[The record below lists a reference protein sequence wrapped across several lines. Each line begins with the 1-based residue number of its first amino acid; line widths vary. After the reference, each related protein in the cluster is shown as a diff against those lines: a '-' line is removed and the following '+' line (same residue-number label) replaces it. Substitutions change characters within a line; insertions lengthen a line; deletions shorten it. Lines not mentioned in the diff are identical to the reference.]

1 MTLPPPTFDIGFS
14 YVYPRSMEY
23 IRKFTSAILIAAVL
37 TVMPA
42 LTAAAQ
48 DSPPNVEEQGS
59 IDRTGHAGET
69 VEIEVENDGLL
80 FYPAE
85 IIVTEG
91 TTVEITFVNTG
102 GPHDWNLDAFDVDTP
117 VIRGGNETTATF
129 TADEAGEF
137 EYYCSVNGHRAA
149 GMWGYFIVEQ

>member
-1 MTLPPPTFDIGFS
+1 MGRVRNSTA
-14 YVYPRSMEY
+14 
-23 IRKFTSAILIAAVL
+23 AILIVVVL
-37 TVMPA
+37 TVAPA

-80 FYPAE
+80 YYPAE

-102 GPHDWNLDAFDVDTP
+102 GPHDWNLDAFDVDMP

-137 EYYCSVNGHRAA
+137 EYYCSVSGHRAA
-149 GMWGYFIVEQ
+149 GMWGYFIVEER

>member
-1 MTLPPPTFDIGFS
+1 MRHTQ
-14 YVYPRSMEY
+14 
-23 IRKFTSAILIAAVL
+23 KATSAILIAAVL
-37 TVMPA
+37 TVVPV

-69 VEIEVENDGLL
+69 VEIEVENDGFLY
-80 FYPAE
+80 YPAE

-91 TTVEITFVNTG
+91 TTVELTFVNTG
-102 GPHDWNLDAFDVDTP
+102 GRHDWNLDVFEVDMP

-129 TADEAGEF
+129 TADEAGEY
-137 EYYCSVNGHRAA
+137 EYYCSVPGHRAA
-149 GMWGYFIVEQ
+149 GMWGYFIVEER